1 MCGRF
6 SLNITLE
13 QIQQHFSVDVVTCE
27 REPRPEVF
35 PSQQVPA
42 IIMHESGKRLGL
54 LTWGLIPSW
63 TKEKKGT
70 GHINARAETVFVIVR
85 HLGEGKTDPDR
96 FMADA
101 FNRHGIASAAYVSSV
116 DRVESQGASGAG
128 PV

>member
-13 QIQQHFSVDVVTCE
+13 EIRQHFSADVVTCE
-27 REPRPEVF
+27 WKPWPEVF

-63 TKEKKGT
+63 AKEKRGAVCLCR
-70 GHINARAETVFVIVR
+70 GMGNLAERLFR
-85 HLGEGKTDPDR
+85 LHHYHQRSRRRD
-96 FMADA
+96 
-101 FNRHGIASAAYVSSV
+101 
-116 DRVESQGASGAG
+116 QGYS
-128 PV
+128 